1 MGSMG
6 DAPATGT
13 SFLGQPHAF
22 GRHWFDVAAVAL
34 LGLGC
39 LTGTVVL
46 LVQGSVSGRVT
57 SGAESM
63 LRQRVRELE
72 QRLLEQ
78 VPAAIE
84 QKYRDY

>member
-1 MGSMG
+1 METLG
-6 DAPATGT
+6 DAQSSGA
-13 SFLGQPHAF
+13 SSLGQPNAF
-22 GRHWFDVAAVAL
+22 GRHWFDAAAVAL

-46 LVQGSVSGRVT
+46 LVQGSVRGPGAT
-57 SGAESM
+57 SAESL
-63 LRQRVRELE
+63 LRQRVQELE

-78 VPAAIE
+78 VPPAIE

>member
-1 MGSMG
+1 MGQRG
-6 DAPATGT
+6 NVQATGA
-13 SFLGQPHAF
+13 SSLEQPHAF
-22 GRHWFDVAAVAL
+22 GCHWFDAAAVAL

-46 LVQGSVSGRVT
+46 LVQGSASGPVT
-57 SGAESM
+57 SAAESM

-72 QRLLEQ
+72 QRLIEQ

-84 QKYRDY
+84 QRYRDY

>member
-1 MGSMG
+1 
-6 DAPATGT
+6 
-13 SFLGQPHAF
+13 
-22 GRHWFDVAAVAL
+22 

-46 LVQGSVSGRVT
+46 LVQGSVSGPVT

-72 QRLLEQ
+72 
-78 VPAAIE
+78 
-84 QKYRDY
+84 

>member
-1 MGSMG
+1 MGSLG
-6 DAPATGT
+6 DAPATGAA
-13 SFLGQPHAF
+13 SLGQPHGF
-22 GRHWFDVAAVAL
+22 GRHWFDAAAVAL

-46 LVQGSVSGRVT
+46 LVQGSVSGPVT
-57 SGAESM
+57 SAAESM

-72 QRLLEQ
+72 QRLIEQ

-84 QKYRDY
+84 QRYRDY

>member
-1 MGSMG
+1 MGQRG

>member
-1 MGSMG
+1 MESMG

-22 GRHWFDVAAVAL
+22 GRHWFDLAAVAL

-46 LVQGSVSGRVT
+46 LVQGSVSGPVT

-72 QRLLEQ
+72 QRLLEK

-84 QKYRDY
+84 QRYRDY

>member
-1 MGSMG
+1 MGQRG
-6 DAPATGT
+6 DVQATGAAP
-13 SFLGQPHAF
+13 LGQPHAF
-22 GRHWFDVAAVAL
+22 DRHWFDVAAVAL

-46 LVQGSVSGRVT
+46 LVQGSVSGPVT

>member
-1 MGSMG
+1 MGQRG
-6 DAPATGT
+6 DVQATGAA
-13 SFLGQPHAF
+13 SLGQPHAF
-22 GRHWFDVAAVAL
+22 DRHWFDVAAVAL

-39 LTGTVVL
+39 LTGTV
-46 LVQGSVSGRVT
+46 T

-72 QRLLEQ
+72 LRLLER

>member
-6 DAPATGT
+6 DAPATGS

-46 LVQGSVSGRVT
+46 LVQGSVRGPGAT
-57 SGAESM
+57 SAESL
-63 LRQRVRELE
+63 LRQRVQELE

-78 VPAAIE
+78 VPPAIE

>member
-1 MGSMG
+1 MTTLD
-6 DAPATGT
+6 DAQATGA
-13 SFLGQPHAF
+13 SPLGRPYAF
-22 GRHWFDVAAVAL
+22 DRRWFDAAAVAL

-39 LTGTVVL
+39 LTGTGVL
-46 LVQGSVSGRVT
+46 LVQGSVRGT
-57 SGAESM
+57 GASGAEPM

-78 VPAAIE
+78 VPPAIE